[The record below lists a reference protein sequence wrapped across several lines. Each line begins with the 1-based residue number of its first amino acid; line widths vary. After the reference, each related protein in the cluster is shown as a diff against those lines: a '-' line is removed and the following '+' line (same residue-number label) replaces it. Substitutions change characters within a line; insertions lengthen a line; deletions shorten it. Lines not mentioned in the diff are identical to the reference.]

1 MCGGFSNR
9 RTMLRPLM
17 SDGSVS
23 LVTRLAARRHHAP
36 FPPDLRART
45 EAFLDGVLGLLYPL
59 LSEGVDPGEA
69 AVAAEIAGVRARL
82 ERLLGNVA
90 PSLPAGAVA
99 GELLEGLPDLVD
111 ALDADADAIFRGDP
125 AAHSV
130 DEVVLTY
137 PGFYAIAVNRIA
149 RVLHKRGVPLLP
161 RLLSEYAHT
170 RTGIDLHPGA
180 RIGRRFCIDH
190 GTGVVIG
197 ETSVI
202 GDGVKLY
209 QGVTLGAL
217 TVQKELA
224 GQKRHPT
231 LEDDV
236 VIYAGATILGGNT
249 VIGRGT
255 IVAGNAFVTRSVPP
269 DSIVG
274 RSGEVRPRS
283 SATFDLDFVI

>member
-1 MCGGFSNR
+1 
-9 RTMLRPLM
+9 M
-17 SDGSVS
+17 SEGSSS
-23 LVTRLAARRHHAP
+23 LIARLAARRRHAP
-36 FPPDLRART
+36 FPADLRARSGALL
-45 EAFLDGVLGLLYPL
+45 EGVLGLLFPL
-59 LSEGVDPGEA
+59 LSEGAQPGEA
-69 AVAAEIAGVRARL
+69 AVAADLAGVRARL
-82 ERLLGNVA
+82 ERLVSDVA
-90 PSLPAGAVA
+90 PAMAADAVTREVLAALP
-99 GELLEGLPDLVD
+99 ELVD
-111 ALDADADAIFRGDP
+111 ALDAEAIFRGDP

-137 PGFYAIAVNRIA
+137 PGFYAIAVHRVA
-149 RVLHKRGVPLLP
+149 RVLHRRGIPLLP

-274 RSGEVRPRS
+274 RTGEVRPRS
-283 SATFDLDFVI
+283 TAAFDLDFVI

>member
-1 MCGGFSNR
+1 MAKPGFADYAPAS
-9 RTMLRPLM
+9 M
-17 SDGSVS
+17 SEGSS
-23 LVTRLAARRHHAP
+23 ALIARLAARRRHAP
-36 FPPDLRART
+36 FPPDLRTRA
-45 EAFLDGVLGLLYPL
+45 ESLLEGVLGLLYPL
-59 LSEGVDPGEA
+59 LSEGVEPGEA
-69 AVAAEIAGVRARL
+69 AVAAELANVRARL
-82 ERLLGNVA
+82 ERLLRDVGG
-90 PSLPAGAVA
+90 SLPVEACAQEFLA
-99 GELLEGLPDLVD
+99 ALPELVD
-111 ALDADADAIFRGDP
+111 ALDADADAICQGDP
-125 AAHSV
+125 AARSV

-137 PGFYAIAVNRIA
+137 PGFYAIAVHRVA
-149 RVLHKRGVPLLP
+149 RVLHRRGVPMLP
-161 RLLSEYAHT
+161 RLLSEYAHA

-217 TVQKELA
+217 AVQKALA

-269 DSIVG
+269 DCIVG
-274 RSGEVRPRS
+274 RGGEVRPRS
-283 SATFDLDFVI
+283 SAAFDLEFVI